1 MFNTMVKR
9 LHEYK
14 RQSLKILALIAKYA
28 DIKSGRVSADDVLP
42 RTVIFGA
49 KSAPGYYL
57 AKMTIQ
63 LINNVARV
71 VNNDPDVKGKL
82 HVFFPWNYNVRL
94 AQHLIPAT
102 DLDEQI
108 SQAGKEASGTGNM
121 KFALN
126 GALTVGTLDGANV
139 EIRERV
145 GAENFFLF
153 GMTVDEVDK
162 LYENGYSPA
171 KYYEADPA

>member
-82 HVFFPWNYNVRL
+82 HVFFPGTTTSASPSTSSQPPTSTSKSPRP
-94 AQHLIPAT
+94 ARRRPAPAT
-102 DLDEQI
+102 
-108 SQAGKEASGTGNM
+108 
-121 KFALN
+121 
-126 GALTVGTLDGANV
+126 
-139 EIRERV
+139 
-145 GAENFFLF
+145 
-153 GMTVDEVDK
+153 
-162 LYENGYSPA
+162 
-171 KYYEADPA
+171 

>member
-108 SQAGKEASGTGNM
+108 SQ
-121 KFALN
+121 
-126 GALTVGTLDGANV
+126 
-139 EIRERV
+139 
-145 GAENFFLF
+145 
-153 GMTVDEVDK
+153 
-162 LYENGYSPA
+162 PA
-171 KYYEADPA
+171 RRRPAPAT